1 MNKIQKRDLLGFFV
15 FLLILVA
22 IFCISVFVYPM
33 CLTSE
38 GYSGEHVTPSLK
50 EIIKSMLFF
59 IPIILSFFA
68 AIYLYYF
75 ALKFKR
81 FYTMVFPCIVIVVTD
96 LMFLGGIALYGV
108 AFLWLMFLIIP
119 ASFVLFIL
127 GIIFGWKLDNKSKKA

>member
-1 MNKIQKRDLLGFFV
+1 MNKIQKRDLLGFFC

-22 IFCISVFVYPM
+22 IFCVAVFVYPM

-38 GYSGEHVTPSLK
+38 GYSGEHVGPSPK
-50 EIIKSMLFF
+50 EIIKSMLLF
-59 IPIILSFFA
+59 IPIVLSFFTS
-68 AIYLYYF
+68 IYLYYF
-75 ALKFKR
+75 PLKFKR
-81 FYTMVFPCIVIVVTD
+81 FNKLLFPCIVIDATVLV
-96 LMFLGGIALYGV
+96 FLGGIALFGG

>member
-38 GYSGEHVTPSLK
+38 GYSGEHVVPSLK
-50 EIIKSMLFF
+50 ERIKSMLLF
-59 IPIILSFFA
+59 IPIILSFGA
-68 AIYLYYF
+68 ATYFYYF
-75 ALKFKR
+75 VLKFKR
-81 FYTMVFPCIVIVVTD
+81 FNKAVFPCIVIDATVLVC
-96 LMFLGGIALYGV
+96 LGGIALCGV

-127 GIIFGWKLDNKSKKA
+127 GIIFGWKLDNKSQKS

>member
-38 GYSGEHVTPSLK
+38 GYSGEHVGPRLK
-50 EIIKSMLFF
+50 EIIKSMLLF
-59 IPIILSFFA
+59 IPIILSFGA
-68 AIYLYYF
+68 ATYFYYF
-75 ALKFKR
+75 VLKFKR
-81 FYTMVFPCIVIVVTD
+81 FNKAVFPCIVIDATVLVC
-96 LMFLGGIALYGV
+96 LGGIALFGV
-108 AFLWLMFLIIP
+108 ASLWLMFLIIP

-127 GIIFGWKLDNKSKKA
+127 GIIWGWKLDNESQKS

>member
-15 FLLILVA
+15 FFLILVA

-75 ALKFKR
+75 AFKFKR
-81 FYTMVFPCIVIVVTD
+81 FNKLVFPCIVIDATVLVY
-96 LMFLGGIALYGV
+96 LGGIALCGV

-119 ASFVLFIL
+119 VSFVLFIL
-127 GIIFGWKLDNKSKKA
+127 GIIFGWKLDNNSKKA

>member
-50 EIIKSMLFF
+50 EITKSMLFF

-75 ALKFKR
+75 VLKFKR
-81 FYTMVFPCIVIVVTD
+81 FNKAVFPCIVIDATVLVC
-96 LMFLGGIALYGV
+96 LGGIALCGV

-127 GIIFGWKLDNKSKKA
+127 GIIFGWKLDNKSPKS

>member
-1 MNKIQKRDLLGFFV
+1 M
-15 FLLILVA
+15 LILVA

-81 FYTMVFPCIVIVVTD
+81 FNKLVFPCIVIDATVLVS
-96 LMFLGGIALYGV
+96 LGGIALCGG

>member
-1 MNKIQKRDLLGFFV
+1 MNKIQKRDLLGFFC
-15 FLLILVA
+15 FLLILIA
-22 IFCISVFVYPM
+22 IFCVAVFVYPM

-50 EIIKSMLFF
+50 EIIKSMLLF
-59 IPIILSFFA
+59 IPMILSFGA
-68 AIYLYYF
+68 ATYFYYF
-75 ALKFKR
+75 VLKFKR
-81 FYTMVFPCIVIVVTD
+81 FNKAVFPCIVIDATVLVC
-96 LMFLGGIALYGV
+96 LGGIALCGV

>member
-15 FLLILVA
+15 FLLFLVA

-68 AIYLYYF
+68 AIHLYYYV
-75 ALKFKR
+75 LKFGR
-81 FYTMVFPCIVIVVTD
+81 FNKLLFPCIVIDATVLV
-96 LMFLGGIALYGV
+96 FLGGIALCGG

>member
-38 GYSGEHVTPSLK
+38 GHSGEHVSPSLK

-59 IPIILSFFA
+59 IPIILSFFCCN
-68 AIYLYYF
+68 ISLLF
-75 ALKFKR
+75 CFK
-81 FYTMVFPCIVIVVTD
+81 IQEI
-96 LMFLGGIALYGV
+96 
-108 AFLWLMFLIIP
+108 
-119 ASFVLFIL
+119 
-127 GIIFGWKLDNKSKKA
+127 

>member
-1 MNKIQKRDLLGFFV
+1 MNKIQKRDLVGFFA

-81 FYTMVFPCIVIVVTD
+81 FNKLVFPCIVIDATVLV
-96 LMFLGGIALYGV
+96 FLGGITLCGG

>member
-1 MNKIQKRDLLGFFV
+1 MNKIQKRDLLGFFC

-22 IFCISVFVYPM
+22 IFCIAVFVYPM

-50 EIIKSMLFF
+50 EKIISILLFV
-59 IPIILSFFA
+59 PIISPFFA
-68 AIYLYYF
+68 AIHLYYYV
-75 ALKFKR
+75 LKFGR
-81 FYTMVFPCIVIVVTD
+81 FNKFLFPCIVIDATVLV
-96 LMFLGGIALYGV
+96 FLGGIALCGG

-127 GIIFGWKLDNKSKKA
+127 GIIWGWKLDNKSKKT

>member
-1 MNKIQKRDLLGFFV
+1 
-15 FLLILVA
+15 
-22 IFCISVFVYPM
+22 M

-50 EIIKSMLFF
+50 EIIKSMFFF

-81 FYTMVFPCIVIVVTD
+81 FNKLVFPCIVIDATVLV
-96 LMFLGGIALYGV
+96 FLGGIALFGG

-127 GIIFGWKLDNKSKKA
+127 GIIWGWKLDNKSKKA

>member
-15 FLLILVA
+15 FWLILVA

-81 FYTMVFPCIVIVVTD
+81 FNKLVFPCIVIDATVLV
-96 LMFLGGIALYGV
+96 FLGGNALFGG

>member
-81 FYTMVFPCIVIVVTD
+81 FNKLVFPCIVIDATVLV
-96 LMFLGGIALYGV
+96 FLGGIALCGG

-127 GIIFGWKLDNKSKKA
+127 GIILGWKLDNKSKKA

>member
-1 MNKIQKRDLLGFFV
+1 MNKIEKRYLLGFFV

-38 GYSGEHVTPSLK
+38 GYSGEHVGPSLK
-50 EIIKSMLFF
+50 EIIKSMLLF
-59 IPIILSFFA
+59 IPIILSFGA
-68 AIYLYYF
+68 ATYFYYF
-75 ALKFKR
+75 VLKFKR
-81 FYTMVFPCIVIVVTD
+81 FNKAVFPCIVIDATVLVC
-96 LMFLGGIALYGV
+96 LGGIALYGV

-127 GIIFGWKLDNKSKKA
+127 GIIFGWKLDNKSQKS

>member
-50 EIIKSMLFF
+50 EIIKSMLLF
-59 IPIILSFFA
+59 IPIILSFVA
-68 AIYLYYF
+68 ATYLYYF
-75 ALKFKR
+75 VLKFKR
-81 FYTMVFPCIVIVVTD
+81 FNKLIFPCIVIDATVLVC
-96 LMFLGGIALYGV
+96 LGGIALCGG

-119 ASFVLFIL
+119 AFFVLFFL
-127 GIIFGWKLDNKSKKA
+127 GIILGWKLDNKSQKS

>member
-1 MNKIQKRDLLGFFV
+1 MNKIQKRDLLGFFC

-22 IFCISVFVYPM
+22 IFCIAVFVYPM

-38 GYSGEHVTPSLK
+38 GYSGEHVCPSLK
-50 EIIKSMLFF
+50 EIIKSMLLF
-59 IPIILSFFA
+59 IPIILSFGA
-68 AIYLYYF
+68 ATYLYYF

-81 FYTMVFPCIVIVVTD
+81 FNKLVFPCIVIDATVLV
-96 LMFLGGIALYGV
+96 LLGGIALFGQ

>member
-1 MNKIQKRDLLGFFV
+1 MNKIQKRDLLGFFCY
-15 FLLILVA
+15 FLILAV
-22 IFCISVFVYPM
+22 IFCIAVFVYPM

-50 EIIKSMLFF
+50 EIIKSMLLF
-59 IPIILSFFA
+59 IPIILSFGA
-68 AIYLYYF
+68 ATYFYYF
-75 ALKFKR
+75 VLKFKR
-81 FYTMVFPCIVIVVTD
+81 FNKAVFPCIVIDATVLVC
-96 LMFLGGIALYGV
+96 LGGIALYGV

>member
-81 FYTMVFPCIVIVVTD
+81 FNKLVFPCIVIDATVLV
-96 LMFLGGIALYGV
+96 FLGGIALFGG

-119 ASFVLFIL
+119 DSFVLFIL

>member
-50 EIIKSMLFF
+50 EIIKSMLLF
-59 IPIILSFFA
+59 IPIIFSFGA
-68 AIYLYYF
+68 TTYLYYF
-75 ALKFKR
+75 VLKFKR
-81 FYTMVFPCIVIVVTD
+81 FNKLVFPCIVIDATVLVC
-96 LMFLGGIALYGV
+96 LGGIALCGV
-108 AFLWLMFLIIP
+108 AFVWLMFLIIP

>member
-38 GYSGEHVTPSLK
+38 GYSGEHVGPSLK
-50 EIIKSMLFF
+50 EIIKSMLLFT
-59 IPIILSFFA
+59 PIILSFGA
-68 AIYLYYF
+68 ATYFYYF
-75 ALKFKR
+75 VLKFKR
-81 FYTMVFPCIVIVVTD
+81 FNKAVFPCIVIDATV
-96 LMFLGGIALYGV
+96 LGCLGGIALFGQT
-108 AFLWLMFLIIP
+108 FLWTMFLIIP

>member
-22 IFCISVFVYPM
+22 IFYISVFVYPM

-50 EIIKSMLFF
+50 EIIKSMLLF
-59 IPIILSFFA
+59 IPIILSFGA
-68 AIYLYYF
+68 ATYLYYF

-81 FYTMVFPCIVIVVTD
+81 FNKLVFPCIVIDATVLV
-96 LMFLGGIALYGV
+96 FLGGIALFGG

-127 GIIFGWKLDNKSKKA
+127 GIIWGWKLDNKSKKT